1 MSVTST
7 ETVIAAS
14 NNNSIRSL
22 GASIDSLS
30 SPRQKNSQVSK
41 VYKQASTLFLTREFA
56 ETFSTLQPVLTV
68 PERSREDAAADDEEE
83 EELEHLAPI
92 ATASRSSRVKVWS
105 LYLTLLNTIIE
116 LGPEEGKAALGSKQW
131 RDIATKVRNG
141 TIWDEVVRIGYRGIE
156 GHVDADVVTN
166 LATLLLSHSASQS
179 TNQEHLESYLA
190 TSDHPHA
197 PPAPSSKSKDPF
209 ATPTNSPKNNS
220 YRESSPPT
228 TNGATNTPHA
238 LASRL
243 KILELYILHV
253 LPANSQWEYAR
264 DFIQINDTLDD
275 ERKELFSHALEA
287 LEAEKTD
294 GKRGEEVSK
303 ITEDLSS
310 SQDLQHA
317 EPRLIEEL
325 DPHEQQHHRRPNSEH
340 DYGIIDEEEQQATA
354 GSSTNPPTN
363 KKPTNPPPHKPPPSA
378 QQPPPPPSTRPTK
391 PPTPSKTSHRKQK
404 PNINTNIGILHHS
417 KALLSLLQKLI
428 LNISSSVSAN
438 PLALLRFVL
447 FVVALVVA
455 LGRRD
460 VRERVGRMW
469 GKVRGTVGM
478 GVRVSY
484 I

>member
-14 NNNSIRSL
+14 NDNSIRSL

-30 SPRQKNSQVSK
+30 PPRQKNSQVSK

-56 ETFSTLQPVLTV
+56 EAFSVLQSILTV
-68 PERSREDAAADDEEE
+68 PERSREDAADDEED
-83 EELEHLAPI
+83 EELKPQAPI

-105 LYLTLLNTIIE
+105 LYLTLLNTIME

-131 RDIATKVRNG
+131 RDIATKVRNS
-141 TIWDEVVRIGYRGIE
+141 TIWDEVVRIGYGGNE

-179 TNQEHLESYLA
+179 TNQEQLETYLA
-190 TSDHPHA
+190 TSDLPHA
-197 PPAPSSKSKDPF
+197 PPPSSKSKDPF

-253 LPANSQWEYAR
+253 LPANAQWEYAR

-294 GKRGEEVSK
+294 ANRNKKASK
-303 ITEDLSS
+303 ETEDLSS
-310 SQDLQHA
+310 LQDLQHA
-317 EPRLIEEL
+317 EPRPIEDTEH
-325 DPHEQQHHRRPNSEH
+325 DPHEQHHRRPNGEH
-340 DYGIIDEEEQQATA
+340 DY
-354 GSSTNPPTN
+354 
-363 KKPTNPPPHKPPPSA
+363 
-378 QQPPPPPSTRPTK
+378 
-391 PPTPSKTSHRKQK
+391 
-404 PNINTNIGILHHS
+404 
-417 KALLSLLQKLI
+417 
-428 LNISSSVSAN
+428 
-438 PLALLRFVL
+438 
-447 FVVALVVA
+447 
-455 LGRRD
+455 
-460 VRERVGRMW
+460 
-469 GKVRGTVGM
+469 
-478 GVRVSY
+478 
-484 I
+484 